1 MAERI
6 RMANDRIVEI
16 NSLVKRFGE
25 LTALDEVSFN
35 VNKGE
40 IFGLIGPN
48 AAGKTTTLRIL
59 ATLLLPTSGRVRI
72 FGYDVVEEASKVR
85 RLISYLAEDAGTYRN
100 LAGYEYL
107 SIVARIYFRSK
118 RDIEEAVEEAVRI
131 SGLGDRIMD
140 KMKTYSKGM
149 KRRIQVARALM
160 TRPKIAILDE
170 PTAGL
175 DVFHAQ
181 HVRDLIK
188 RHISNGGSL
197 ILSSHNM
204 LEVEH
209 LCTRLAF
216 IHKGRIITEG
226 EPEEIKVMYGA
237 SNLEEAFLE
246 VLKR

>member
-1 MAERI
+1 
-6 RMANDRIVEI
+6 MANDRIVEI

-72 FGYDVVEEASKVR
+72 LGYDVVEEASKVR

-100 LAGYEYL
+100 LTGYEYL

-188 RHISNGGSL
+188 RHISNGGSI

-226 EPEEIKVMYGA
+226 EPEEIKAIYGA